1 MNEPVRSTD
10 LAGPAHRGADGHG
23 GWHQGLRDA
32 ADLRSGFQA
41 SPHDVPEVRPPLAAV
56 VIAASDGDASF
67 VSLDAAGHVVC
78 RVGEVALQRINP
90 ESTMPA
96 NQSSSQDEVTDAIE
110 LLTEDHTEV
119 DEMFEAY
126 QDLVDSEADGEAKA
140 ALAEQIC
147 DVLSVH
153 ATIEEEIFYPAARL
167 VLEEEELLD
176 QAQVEHASVKDLVA
190 QIRDMEP
197 DEELYDAKV
206 KVLGEYVKHHVE
218 EEEGELFQQLRDTD
232 FDAEDIGER
241 LLERKQ
247 ELMAE
252 QGIPEEA

>member
-1 MNEPVRSTD
+1 
-10 LAGPAHRGADGHG
+10 
-23 GWHQGLRDA
+23 
-32 ADLRSGFQA
+32 
-41 SPHDVPEVRPPLAAV
+41 
-56 VIAASDGDASF
+56 
-67 VSLDAAGHVVC
+67 
-78 RVGEVALQRINP
+78 
-90 ESTMPA
+90 MPA
-96 NQSSSQDEVTDAIE
+96 NQSSNQDEITDAIE

-190 QIRDMEP
+190 QIRDMES